1 MWCPRAS
8 IYAFRSYCGG
18 DVVYSGVSGGW
29 FGSPMVVGPGQLG
42 GAPRDHGGA
51 AGHAGSLFRW
61 CLSQV
66 STAGSLL
73 LGGPFCAAGWGA
85 LRAKAMVT
93 APSGVVIPVGGARL
107 SRSTCCMKGFW
118 VKTLS
123 TCGRASAA
131 SLNVASF
138 LKASFRDR
146 VSPCGSAFP
155 LVGEDGLGWKWSGGG
170 GDSSAAV
177 LGGAEGSWL
186 LFGCGSA
193 FVVRW

>member
-85 LRAKAMVT
+85 FRAKAMVT
-93 APSGVVIPVGGARL
+93 TPSGIILPIGALSCVGDVTFGHCR
-107 SRSTCCMKGFW
+107 RPRKD
-118 VKTLS
+118 
-123 TCGRASAA
+123 
-131 SLNVASF
+131 N
-138 LKASFRDR
+138 RDNE
-146 VSPCGSAFP
+146 VSPCGSIP
-155 LVGEDGLGWKWSGGG
+155 LGPTEGASAKTFQAKPRTVGRLEEGRGLQS
-170 GDSSAAV
+170 
-177 LGGAEGSWL
+177 
-186 LFGCGSA
+186 
-193 FVVRW
+193 